1 MNKMCKAVFFLLLG
15 LLLSTSI
22 VWAAEKD
29 AEGCKD
35 HPLFSRMPNVYI
47 NRCEESEFD
56 AVEFRDPDQGGKSV
70 KVEGHKYMIKYCTQ
84 PEFEGKRS
92 SLQVTRNYA
101 NAIKRIGGKTYEENE
116 WDVYL
121 KLIKEGKEIWAEVK
135 TQSYGGDE
143 IFLTIVEK
151 QAMVQEVVADAKT
164 MAQDISATGKV
175 AIYGI
180 YFDSN
185 KAEVKP
191 ESDPSLKEIAKLL
204 SQDAKLKLYVVG
216 HTDNVGGLDYN
227 MKLSQ
232 ARAEAVVKVLTAKY
246 RVDTNR
252 LKPYGVGPLAPV
264 ASNKAEDGRAKN
276 RRVELVEQ

>member
-1 MNKMCKAVFFLLLG
+1 MLLLFLG

-29 AEGCKD
+29 AKGCKD

-56 AVEFRDPDQGGKSV
+56 MVEFRDPDQGGKSV
-70 KVEGHKYMIKYCTQ
+70 KVEGHKYMIKYCAQ

-92 SLQVTRNYA
+92 SLQVTRNYM
-101 NAIKRIGGKTYEENE
+101 NAIKGIGGKAYEIENYMV
-116 WDVYL
+116 DL
-121 KLIKEGKEIWAEVK
+121 KLVKGGKEIWAEVA

-143 IFLTIVEK
+143 IFLTIVER

-164 MAQDISATGKV
+164 MAQDISTTGKV

-216 HTDNVGGLDYN
+216 HTDNVGGFDYN

-232 ARAEAVVKVLTAKY
+232 ARADAVVKALATKY
-246 RVDTNR
+246 KVNPQN
-252 LKPYGVGPLAPV
+252 LKAYGVGQLVPV
-264 ASNKAEDGRAKN
+264 APNKTEEGRAKN